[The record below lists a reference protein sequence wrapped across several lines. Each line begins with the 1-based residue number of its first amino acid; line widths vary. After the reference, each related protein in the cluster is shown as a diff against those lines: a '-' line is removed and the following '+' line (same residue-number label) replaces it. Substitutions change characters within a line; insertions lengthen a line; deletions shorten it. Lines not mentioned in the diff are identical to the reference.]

1 MPFFLPEMVVSAI
14 LRAGN
19 AQSNHPPLLHTFFP
33 AGFCVLH
40 TFFPYGVLVC
50 VHWCTFFPYGVF
62 VHLSFSIAEGSP
74 PRGSAAQGPLRGAAG
89 AGHRLCLMLAV
100 ASPSMERGCWDSPP
114 PA

>member
-1 MPFFLPEMVVSAI
+1 MRPSLFGLLLCLFSFLKWWLALSYARVMHSP
-14 LRAGN
+14 LT
-19 AQSNHPPLLHTFFP
+19 PPLAHFFP

-74 PRGSAAQGPLRGAAG
+74 PRGPLLKVPYAG
-89 AGHRLCLMLAV
+89 LPVR
-100 ASPSMERGCWDSPP
+100 ASGCV
-114 PA
+114 